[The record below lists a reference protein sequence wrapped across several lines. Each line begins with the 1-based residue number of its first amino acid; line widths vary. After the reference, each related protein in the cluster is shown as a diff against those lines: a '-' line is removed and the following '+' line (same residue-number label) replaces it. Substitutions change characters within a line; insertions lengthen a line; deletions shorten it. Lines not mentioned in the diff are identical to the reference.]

1 MHRSADT
8 GARITVMQSEMTNAR
23 HFLCS
28 FLWTSVYRL
37 GAGVHAPENA
47 EIRRDLDCRGWSPM
61 AFTCWLPAR
70 PGVRDFEVAG
80 GVAFAF
86 LVVRRCVWFVEE
98 CVHGVHKIG

>member
-70 PGVRDFEVAG
+70 PGARDFEVVG